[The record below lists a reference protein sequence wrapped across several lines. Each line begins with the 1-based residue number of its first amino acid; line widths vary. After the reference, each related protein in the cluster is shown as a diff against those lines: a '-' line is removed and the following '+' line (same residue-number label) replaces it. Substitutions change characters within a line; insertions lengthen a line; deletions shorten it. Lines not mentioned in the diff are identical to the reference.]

1 MKRNHMLQSIL
12 LAATTCALSQ
22 VQAQVFTFTD
32 GNLILGFQA
41 GGGQGSTQNV
51 FVDLGSPTTLRDNPN
66 PGTIKSI
73 GTVLGSVYGPD
84 WYTRTDLWFGV
95 VANLNQQ
102 PNSGFGSRQ
111 PVNGDPSRTFY
122 VSQAAAAPGTGVLYA
137 QNQFTSDALGIGG
150 GALSGMERVL
160 LPTEAGTGW
169 NFTNGD
175 PLDDGVP
182 LVSGAGVLSLTTTQ
196 HATAWNNGWTTW
208 NPLGGGAFN
217 TFNGGIQQNFGKA
230 TSSTYVDI
238 QRILSTNTGASPTGV
253 VGGGQYITTIAISS
267 SGVVSASTPAPA
279 SAFTAW
285 IGGTFAGGSVAAPDQ
300 DPLDD
305 PDNDGIEN
313 ALEFV
318 LNGDPTVNNQSILP
332 VLNASGTDFVFSFT
346 RRADSAGE
354 VAQVFEYSA
363 DLVDWT
369 TNAPVTIPTTTGTS
383 GFATVGASTGVAP
396 NQVQAVTVTI
406 PKGSNTKLFGRLR
419 AVK

>member
-1 MKRNHMLQSIL
+1 
-12 LAATTCALSQ
+12 
-22 VQAQVFTFTD
+22 
-32 GNLILGFQA
+32 
-41 GGGQGSTQNV
+41 
-51 FVDLGSPTTLRDNPN
+51 
-66 PGTIKSI
+66 
-73 GTVLGSVYGPD
+73 
-84 WYTRTDLWFGV
+84 
-95 VANLNQQ
+95 
-102 PNSGFGSRQ
+102 
-111 PVNGDPSRTFY
+111 
-122 VSQAAAAPGTGVLYA
+122 
-137 QNQFTSDALGIGG
+137 
-150 GALSGMERVL
+150 
-160 LPTEAGTGW
+160 
-169 NFTNGD
+169 
-175 PLDDGVP
+175 
-182 LVSGAGVLSLTTTQ
+182 
-196 HATAWNNGWTTW
+196 
-208 NPLGGGAFN
+208 
-217 TFNGGIQQNFGKA
+217 
-230 TSSTYVDI
+230 VDI
-238 QRILSTNTGASPTGV
+238 QRILSTNTGAVPQGV

-279 SAFTAW
+279 SAFATW
-285 IGGTFAGGSVAAPDQ
+285 IGGTFAGGTVAAPDQ

-318 LNGDPTVNNQSILP
+318 LNGDPTVNNQSVLP

-369 TNAPVTIPTTTGTS
+369 TNTPVTIPTAPGTS